1 MRLGMGPRH
10 WRQDQS
16 RIQTFPLRMVPIGIA
31 SRAMT
36 FPLRPALS
44 RNSLGSR
51 ASGYEDSHGS

>member
-31 SRAMT
+31 SSAMT
-36 FPLRPALS
+36 SPMRPPPS
-44 RNSLGSR
+44 RKSLGSR
-51 ASGYEDSHGS
+51 ASAYEDSHGS